1 MPVTSMPVV
10 TLSTDIG
17 QGDYVVGAIKGQL
30 IKAVP
35 SVCVIDVTHQLIAN
49 NYLHA
54 AYVCTNAFAFYP
66 ANTYHL
72 VIINLFEKAPDH
84 LLFAKHKNQYI
95 ICPDNGI
102 LTMIAGEK
110 PEEIFSIKITKENT
124 SGVLSCTEA
133 FAKALTAM
141 EDGASLKTIG
151 STLTEIEE
159 KYPFR
164 STVGPDWIDSQII
177 FIDQFENVVINLTKR
192 EFEEHRKGRK
202 FRIVLPA
209 RNDGGITNISENYA
223 SVEQGERLAWFNS
236 AGYLELAI
244 NKGNLAGLFGL
255 KRFSGGINLNTLP
268 SNKLM
273 YERVK
278 IFFE

>member
-1 MPVTSMPVV
+1 MPIV

-30 IKAVP
+30 LQAIP
-35 SVCVIDVTHQLIAN
+35 SACIVDITHQLIAN

-54 AYVCTNAFAFYP
+54 AYVCANAFAFYP
-66 ANTYHL
+66 AKTFHII
-72 VIINLFEKAPDH
+72 IINLFDKQSSH
-84 LLFAKHKNQYI
+84 LLIAQHKEQII

-102 LTMIAGEK
+102 LTMITGEK
-110 PEEIFSIKITKENT
+110 PKEIFSVEIEKHAHT
-124 SGVLSCTEA
+124 GVLNYTAAVAEIL
-133 FAKALTAM
+133 KALEA
-141 EDGASLKTIG
+141 GASIKDIG
-151 STLTEIEE
+151 KPFADIEE

-164 STVGPDWIDSQII
+164 STIGPNWIDSQII
-177 FIDQFENVVINLTKR
+177 FIDQFENVVINLTKK
-192 EFEEHRKGRK
+192 EFEENCKGRK
-202 FRIVLPA
+202 FKIVLPV
-209 RNDGGITNISENYA
+209 RNDGGIENISENYA

-255 KRFSGGINLNTLP
+255 RRFSGGTNLNALP
-268 SNKLM
+268 QNKLM

>member
-1 MPVTSMPVV
+1 MPIV

-30 IKAVP
+30 VKAVP
-35 SVCVIDVTHQLIAN
+35 SVSIIDITHQLVAN

-54 AYVCTNAFAFYP
+54 AYVCANAFSFYP
-66 ANTYHL
+66 SNTFHF
-72 VIINLFEKAPDH
+72 VIINLFEKTPQH
-84 LLFAKHKNQYI
+84 LLVTRLKDQYI
-95 ICPDNGI
+95 VCPDNGI

-110 PEEIFSIKITKENT
+110 PNNIFAVNFNKKNS
-124 SGVLSCTEA
+124 SGVLSCTEV
-133 FAKALTAM
+133 FADILLQIEK
-141 EDGASLKTIG
+141 GA
-151 STLTEIEE
+151 TLQQLGEPITTIEE

-177 FIDQFENVVINLTKR
+177 FIDQFENVVINLTKN

-209 RNDGGITNISENYA
+209 RNDGGIVNISENYA
-223 SVEQGERLAWFNS
+223 SVDQGERLAWFNS

-255 KRFSGGINLNTLP
+255 KRFSGGTTLNTLP

>member
-1 MPVTSMPVV
+1 MPVV

-17 QGDYVVGAIKGQL
+17 QSDYVVGAIKGQL
-30 IKAVP
+30 VKSVP
-35 SVCVIDVTHQLIAN
+35 SISIIDITHQLVAS

-54 AYVCTNAFAFYP
+54 AYVCTNAFRFYP
-66 ANTYHL
+66 ARTFHF
-72 VIINLFEKAPDH
+72 VIINLFEKIPDH
-84 LLFAKHKNQYI
+84 LLLAKHNDQFI
-95 ICPDNGI
+95 VCPDNGI

-110 PEEIFSIKITKENT
+110 PADIISIEINRQNT
-124 SGVLSCTEA
+124 GVLGCTDA
-133 FAKALTAM
+133 FAQALNAL
-141 EDGASLKTIG
+141 ENGASLQSIG
-151 STLTEIEE
+151 NAITHIEE

-164 STVGPDWIDSQII
+164 STVGPDWVDSQII
-177 FIDQFENVVINLTKR
+177 FIDQFENVVINLTKK
-192 EFEEHRKGRK
+192 EFEEHRKGRN

-209 RNDGGITNISENYA
+209 RNDGGIMTISENYA

-255 KRFSGGINLNTLP
+255 KRFSGGITLNTLP

>member
-1 MPVTSMPVV
+1 
-10 TLSTDIG
+10 
-17 QGDYVVGAIKGQL
+17 
-30 IKAVP
+30 
-35 SVCVIDVTHQLIAN
+35 
-49 NYLHA
+49 
-54 AYVCTNAFAFYP
+54 
-66 ANTYHL
+66 
-72 VIINLFEKAPDH
+72 
-84 LLFAKHKNQYI
+84 
-95 ICPDNGI
+95 
-102 LTMIAGEK
+102 MITGEK
-110 PEEIFSIKITKENT
+110 PAEIFSITITKKNT
-124 SGVLSCTEA
+124 SGVLNCTEV
-133 FAKALTAM
+133 FAETLRAIEKGTGL
-141 EDGASLKTIG
+141 EKIG
-151 STLTEIEE
+151 DAVTNIEE
-159 KYPFR
+159 KYPFL

-177 FIDQFENVVINLTKR
+177 FIDQFENVVINLTKE

-209 RNDGGITNISENYA
+209 RNDGGIINISENYA

-255 KRFSGGINLNTLP
+255 KRYSGGTTLNTLP

>member
-1 MPVTSMPVV
+1 MPVV

-17 QGDYVVGAIKGQL
+17 QSDYVVGAIKGQL

-35 SVCVIDVTHQLIAN
+35 SACIIDITHQLVAS

-54 AYVCTNAFAFYP
+54 AYVCTNAFTFYP
-66 ANTYHL
+66 ADTFHF
-72 VIINLFEKAPDH
+72 VIINLFEKAPEH
-84 LLFAKHKNQYI
+84 LLLTRFKDQYI

-110 PEEIFSIKITKENT
+110 PADVISVKVIRKET
-124 SGVLSCTEA
+124 PGVLNCTET
-133 FAKALTAM
+133 FAEILLAIENGIAIKELG
-141 EDGASLKTIG
+141 DTI
-151 STLTEIEE
+151 TNIEE

-164 STVGPDWIDSQII
+164 STAGPDWIDSQII
-177 FIDQFENVVINLTKR
+177 FIDQFENVVINLTKK

-209 RNDGGITNISENYA
+209 RNDDGIVEISENYA
-223 SVEQGERLAWFNS
+223 SVEHGERLAWFNS

-255 KRFSGGINLNTLP
+255 KRYSGGTNLNALP
-268 SNKLM
+268 NNKLM

>member
-1 MPVTSMPVV
+1 MPIV

-17 QGDYVVGAIKGQL
+17 QADYVVGAIKGQFL
-30 IKAVP
+30 RAVP
-35 SVCVIDVTHQLIAN
+35 SISIVDITHQLIAN

-54 AYVCTNAFAFYP
+54 AYVCANAFAFYP
-66 ANTYHL
+66 AGSLHV
-72 VIINLFEKAPDH
+72 VIINLFDKQNVH
-84 LLFAKHKNQYI
+84 LLIAPFKDQFI

-110 PEEIFSIKITKENT
+110 PSEIFSIDIKKQSA
-124 SGVLSCTEA
+124 SGVLNCTA
-133 FAKALTAM
+133 AIAGILKAID
-141 EDGASLKTIG
+141 DGASLQIIG
-151 STLTEIEE
+151 KPVINIEE

-164 STVGPDWIDSQII
+164 STTGPDWIDSQII
-177 FIDQFENVVINLTKR
+177 FIDQFENVVINLTKE
-192 EFEEHRKGRK
+192 EFEETCKGRK
-202 FRIVLPA
+202 FKIVLPV
-209 RNDGGITNISENYA
+209 RNDGGIEIISENYA

-255 KRFSGGINLNTLP
+255 RRFSGGTALNALP
-268 SNKLM
+268 QNKLM

>member
-1 MPVTSMPVV
+1 MENGAAMHS
-10 TLSTDIG
+10 IG
-17 QGDYVVGAIKGQL
+17 D
-30 IKAVP
+30 AV
-35 SVCVIDVTHQLIAN
+35 SN
-49 NYLHA
+49 
-54 AYVCTNAFAFYP
+54 
-66 ANTYHL
+66 
-72 VIINLFEKAPDH
+72 
-84 LLFAKHKNQYI
+84 
-95 ICPDNGI
+95 
-102 LTMIAGEK
+102 
-110 PEEIFSIKITKENT
+110 
-124 SGVLSCTEA
+124 
-133 FAKALTAM
+133 
-141 EDGASLKTIG
+141 
-151 STLTEIEE
+151 IEE

-177 FIDQFENVVINLTKR
+177 FIDQFENVVINLTRK

-209 RNDGGITNISENYA
+209 RNDGGIVNISENYA

-255 KRFSGGINLNTLP
+255 KRFSGGITLNSLP

>member
-1 MPVTSMPVV
+1 MPVV

-17 QGDYVVGAIKGQL
+17 QSDYVIGAIKGQL
-30 IKAVP
+30 VKAVP
-35 SVCVIDVTHQLIAN
+35 SITIVDITHQLIAN

-66 ANTYHL
+66 AGTVHF
-72 VIINLFEKAPDH
+72 VIINLFEKQPDH
-84 LLFAKHKNQYI
+84 LLLAEYKNQLI
-95 ICPDNGI
+95 VCPDNGI

-110 PEEIFSIKITKENT
+110 PGNILSIKIIKRNV
-124 SGVLSCTEA
+124 SGVLNCSEA
-133 FAKALTAM
+133 FAETLIALEAGIGL
-141 EDGASLKTIG
+141 EDIG
-151 STLTEIEE
+151 SMITDIEE

-177 FIDQFENVVINLTKR
+177 FIDQFENVVINLTKK

-209 RNDGGITNISENYA
+209 RNDGGIVQLSENYA

-255 KRFSGGINLNTLP
+255 KRYSGGTTLNALP

>member
-1 MPVTSMPVV
+1 MPVV

-17 QGDYVVGAIKGQL
+17 QSDYVVGAIKGQL
-30 IKAVP
+30 VKALP
-35 SVCVIDVTHQLIAN
+35 SVSIIDITHQLISN

-54 AYVCTNAFAFYP
+54 AYVCTNAFTFYP
-66 ANTYHL
+66 ADTFHFVL
-72 VIINLFEKAPDH
+72 INLFEKNPKH
-84 LLFAKHKNQYI
+84 LLLTRFKDQFI

-102 LTMIAGEK
+102 LTMITGEK
-110 PEEIFSIKITKENT
+110 PDNIISIEINKNEIG
-124 SGVLSCTEA
+124 GVLNCTQT
-133 FAKALTAM
+133 FADALQKINNGT
-141 EDGASLKTIG
+141 DIKKIG
-151 STLTEIEE
+151 EPITDIEE
-159 KYPFR
+159 KYSFR

-177 FIDQFENVVINLTKR
+177 FIDQFENVVINLTKT
-192 EFEEHRKGRK
+192 EFEEHRKNRN

-209 RNDGGITNISENYA
+209 RNDGGITQISENYA

-255 KRFSGGINLNTLP
+255 KRYSGGTTLNALP

>member
-1 MPVTSMPVV
+1 MPVV

-17 QGDYVVGAIKGQL
+17 QSDYVVGAIKGQL
-30 IKAVP
+30 IKSVP
-35 SVCVIDVTHQLIAN
+35 SVSIIDITHQLVAN

-54 AYVCTNAFAFYP
+54 AYVCTNAFTFYP
-66 ANTYHL
+66 AGTFHF
-72 VIINLFEKAPDH
+72 VIINLFEKEPEH
-84 LLFAKHKNQYI
+84 LLLAQHKEQFI

-102 LTMIAGEK
+102 LTMIAGIK
-110 PEEIFSIKITKENT
+110 PADIIAIKITKQ
-124 SGVLSCTEA
+124 SAFGVLNCTEA
-133 FAKALTAM
+133 FSRALNAIESGTA
-141 EDGASLKTIG
+141 LKNIG
-151 STLTEIEE
+151 NIVTDIEE

-177 FIDQFENVVINLTKR
+177 FIDQFENVVINLTKE

-209 RNDGGITNISENYA
+209 RNDGGIVNISENYA

-255 KRFSGGINLNTLP
+255 KRYSGGTTLNALP

>member
-1 MPVTSMPVV
+1 MAIV

-30 IKAVP
+30 LQAVP
-35 SVCVIDVTHQLIAN
+35 SACIVDISHQLIAN

-54 AYVCTNAFAFYP
+54 AYVCANAFTFYP
-66 ANTYHL
+66 AKTFHII
-72 VIINLFEKAPDH
+72 IINLFDKQPSHILVAP
-84 LLFAKHKNQYI
+84 HKDQFI

-110 PEEIFSIKITKENT
+110 PQEIFSVDIKKQ
-124 SGVLSCTEA
+124 SHAGVLNYTATVAGTLKSLEA
-133 FAKALTAM
+133 GTSIKEIAKPVN
-141 EDGASLKTIG
+141 D
-151 STLTEIEE
+151 IEE

-177 FIDQFENVVINLTKR
+177 FIDQFENVVINLTKK
-192 EFEEHRKGRK
+192 EFEENCKGRK
-202 FRIVLPA
+202 FKIVLPV
-209 RNDGGITNISENYA
+209 RNDGGIENISENYA

-255 KRFSGGINLNTLP
+255 RRFSGGTTLNALP
-268 SNKLM
+268 QNKLM

>member
-1 MPVTSMPVV
+1 MPVV

-17 QGDYVVGAIKGQL
+17 QTDYVVGAIKGQL
-30 IKAVP
+30 VKAVS
-35 SVCVIDVTHQLIAN
+35 SVSIIDITHQLVAG

-54 AYVCTNAFAFYP
+54 AYVCTNAFKFYP
-66 ANTYHL
+66 SGTFHFI
-72 VIINLFEKAPDH
+72 IINLFEKSPDH
-84 LLFAKHKNQYI
+84 LLLARFKEQFI
-95 ICPDNGI
+95 VCPDNGI
-102 LTMIAGEK
+102 LTMITGQK
-110 PEEIFSIKITKENT
+110 PDDIISIKIIQKDLA
-124 SGVLSCTEA
+124 GVLNFSET
-133 FAKALTAM
+133 FADTLFAIENGIAWQ
-141 EDGASLKTIG
+141 KTGDAI
-151 STLTEIEE
+151 TDIEE

-164 STVGPDWIDSQII
+164 STNGPDWIDSQII
-177 FIDQFENVVINLTKR
+177 FIDQFENVVINLTKT

-209 RNDGGITNISENYA
+209 RNDDGIIRISENYA

-236 AGYLELAI
+236 AGYLELAV

-255 KRFSGGINLNTLP
+255 KRYSGGTNLNALP

>member
-1 MPVTSMPVV
+1 MPVV

-17 QGDYVVGAIKGQL
+17 QGDYVVGAVKGQL
-30 IKAVP
+30 VKAVP
-35 SVCVIDVTHQLIAN
+35 SVSIIDITHQLVAN

-66 ANTYHL
+66 AQTYHL
-72 VIINLFEKAPDH
+72 VIINLFDKSPDH
-84 LLFAKHKNQYI
+84 LLFAQHRNQYI

-110 PEEIFSIKITKENT
+110 PEEIIAIETSNQNV

-133 FAKALTAM
+133 FAKALNAV
-141 EDGASLKTIG
+141 EAGASLRSIG
-151 STLTEIEE
+151 TPVSDIEE

-164 STVGPDWIDSQII
+164 STVGPDWVDSQII
-177 FIDQFENVVINLTKR
+177 FIDQFENVVINLTKK
-192 EFEEHRKGRK
+192 EFEEHRKGRN

-209 RNDGGITNISENYA
+209 RNEGGITNISENYA

-255 KRFSGGINLNTLP
+255 KRFSGGTTLNTLP

>member
-1 MPVTSMPVV
+1 MPVV

-17 QGDYVVGAIKGQL
+17 QSDYVVGAIKGQL
-30 IKAVP
+30 IQAVP
-35 SVCVIDVTHQLIAN
+35 NISIVDITHQLIAD

-66 ANTYHL
+66 AGTYHF
-72 VIINLFEKAPDH
+72 VIINLFEKSPEH
-84 LLFAKHKNQYI
+84 WLFACCKNQFI
-95 ICPDNGI
+95 VCPDNGI

-110 PEEIFSIKITKENT
+110 PADIISIKIIKQNST
-124 SGVLSCTEA
+124 GVLNCTEA
-133 FAKALTAM
+133 FASALNVIESGVAL
-141 EDGASLKTIG
+141 AAIG
-151 STLTEIEE
+151 NTVTDIEE

-177 FIDQFENVVINLTKR
+177 FIDQFENVVINLTKK
-192 EFEEHRKGRK
+192 EFEEQRKGRN
-202 FRIVLPA
+202 FRIALPA
-209 RNDGGITNISENYA
+209 RNDGGIVKISDNYA
-223 SVEQGERLAWFNS
+223 SVEHGETLAWFNS
-236 AGYLELAI
+236 AGYLELAV

-255 KRFSGGINLNTLP
+255 KRFSGGTTLNTLP

>member
-1 MPVTSMPVV
+1 MPVV

-17 QGDYVVGAIKGQL
+17 QSDYVIGAIKGQL
-30 IKAVP
+30 LQAAPYV
-35 SVCVIDVTHQLIAN
+35 SLIDITHQLIAN

-54 AYVCTNAFAFYP
+54 AYVCTNAFSFYP
-66 ANTYHL
+66 AGTFHF
-72 VIINLFEKAPDH
+72 VIINLFEKRPEH
-84 LLFAKHKNQYI
+84 LLLARYKDQI
-95 ICPDNGI
+95 IVCPDNGI

-110 PEEIFSIKITKENT
+110 PPCVSAISIKKQAAL
-124 SGVLSCTEA
+124 GVLNCTAA
-133 FAKALTAM
+133 FADMLRAI
-141 EDGASLKTIG
+141 DGGASVDEIG
-151 STLTEIEE
+151 KPISNIEE

-177 FIDQFENVVINLTKR
+177 FIDQFENVVINLTKD

-202 FRIVLPA
+202 FKIVLPT
-209 RNDGGITNISENYA
+209 RNDGGIEEISENYA

-255 KRFSGGINLNTLP
+255 RRFSGGTTLNTLP
-268 SNKLM
+268 QNKLM

>member
-1 MPVTSMPVV
+1 MPVV

-17 QGDYVVGAIKGQL
+17 QGDYVVGAVKGQL
-30 IKAVP
+30 LRAVP
-35 SVCVIDVTHQLIAN
+35 SVSIIDITHQLVAN

-54 AYVCTNAFAFYP
+54 AYVCTNAFTFYP
-66 ANTYHL
+66 QGTFHF
-72 VIINLFEKAPDH
+72 VIINLFEKPPAH
-84 LLFAKHKNQYI
+84 LLIAPYKGQYI

-110 PEEIFSIKITKENT
+110 PASVVAIEIPKQDGL
-124 SGVLSCTEA
+124 GVLNCTEA
-133 FAKALTAM
+133 FAAALKAIESGVPLQ
-141 EDGASLKTIG
+141 TIG
-151 STLTEIEE
+151 NTITAIEE

-164 STVGPDWIDSQII
+164 STVGPNWIDSQII
-177 FIDQFENVVINLTKR
+177 FIDQFENVVINLTKQ
-192 EFEEHRKGRK
+192 EFEEHRNGRN

-209 RNDGGITNISENYA
+209 RNDGGIVSISENYA

-255 KRFSGGINLNTLP
+255 KRFSGGTTLHSLP

>member
-1 MPVTSMPVV
+1 MPVV

-17 QGDYVVGAIKGQL
+17 QSDYLVGAIKGQL
-30 IKAVP
+30 IKALP
-35 SVCVIDVTHQLIAN
+35 SVSIIDITHNLIAG

-54 AYVCTNAFAFYP
+54 AYVCANAFTYYP
-66 ANTYHL
+66 SGTFHF
-72 VIINLFEKAPDH
+72 VIINLFEKSPEH
-84 LLFAKHKNQYI
+84 LLLSRFKDQYI
-95 ICPDNGI
+95 VCPDNGI
-102 LTMIAGEK
+102 LTMIIGEK
-110 PEEIFSIKITKENT
+110 PEEIFSIKIVEKET
-124 SGVLSCTEA
+124 SGVLNCTET
-133 FAKALTAM
+133 FADALTSIENGM
-141 EDGASLKTIG
+141 ELSEIG
-151 STLTEIEE
+151 NVITNIEE

-177 FIDQFENVVINLTKR
+177 FIDQFENVVINITKT

-209 RNDGGITNISENYA
+209 RNDGGITAISENYA

-255 KRFSGGINLNTLP
+255 KRFSGGTTLNSLP
-268 SNKLM
+268 NNKLM

>member
-1 MPVTSMPVV
+1 MPVV

-17 QGDYVVGAIKGQL
+17 QSDYVVGAIKGQL

-35 SVCVIDVTHQLIAN
+35 SVSLIDITHQLVSN

-54 AYVCTNAFAFYP
+54 AYVCANAFGFYP
-66 ANTYHL
+66 KGTFHF
-72 VIINLFEKAPDH
+72 VIINLFEKPPQH
-84 LLFAKHKNQYI
+84 LLLTQYKEQFI
-95 ICPDNGI
+95 VCPDNGI
-102 LTMIAGEK
+102 LTMITSEK
-110 PEEIFSIKITKENT
+110 PADIISIKITGK
-124 SGVLSCTEA
+124 SALGVLNCTEV
-133 FAKALTAM
+133 FAEMLAAIESGIAIKNLGNAIT
-141 EDGASLKTIG
+141 D
-151 STLTEIEE
+151 IEE

-177 FIDQFENVVINLTKR
+177 FIDQFENVVINLTKK

-209 RNDGGITNISENYA
+209 RNDGGIINISENYA

-255 KRFSGGINLNTLP
+255 KRYSGGTTLNALP

>member
-1 MPVTSMPVV
+1 MPIV

-17 QGDYVVGAIKGQL
+17 QGDYVVGAIKGQ
-30 IKAVP
+30 IVKAVP
-35 SVCVIDVTHQLIAN
+35 NVSIIDISHQLVAN

-54 AYVCTNAFAFYP
+54 AYVCANAFSFYP
-66 ANTYHL
+66 ANTIHF
-72 VIINLFEKAPDH
+72 VIINLFEKTPDH
-84 LLFAKHKNQYI
+84 LLITKLQDQYI
-95 ICPDNGI
+95 VCPDNGI

-110 PEEIFSIKITKENT
+110 PVNIFAVRINKKNI
-124 SGVLSCTEA
+124 SGVLSCTEV
-133 FAKALTAM
+133 FADIVQQIEKGTSPQQLG
-141 EDGASLKTIG
+141 EPITI
-151 STLTEIEE
+151 IEE

-177 FIDQFENVVINLTKR
+177 FIDQFENVVINLTKQ

-202 FRIVLPA
+202 FRIALPA
-209 RNDGGITNISENYA
+209 RNEGGIANISENYA

-255 KRFSGGINLNTLP
+255 KRFSGGTTLNSLP
-268 SNKLM
+268 NNKLM

>member
-1 MPVTSMPVV
+1 MPIV

-17 QGDYVVGAIKGQL
+17 QGDFVVGAIKGQL
-30 IKAVP
+30 LQATP
-35 SVCVIDVTHQLIAN
+35 SANIIDITHQLVAN

-54 AYVCTNAFAFYP
+54 AYVCTNAFRFYP
-66 ANTYHL
+66 AGSFHI
-72 VIINLFEKAPDH
+72 VIINLFDKHLSH
-84 LLFAKHKNQYI
+84 LLIASYKEQFI

-102 LTMIAGEK
+102 LTMITSEK
-110 PEEIFSIKITKENT
+110 PAEIFSVDIKKQTHK
-124 SGVLSCTEA
+124 GVLN
-133 FAKALTAM
+133 FTATVADVLKSL
-141 EDGASLKTIG
+141 EEGRSLKNIGNTI
-151 STLTEIEE
+151 TNIEE

-177 FIDQFENVVINLTKR
+177 FIDQFENVVINLTR
-192 EFEEHRKGRK
+192 EEFEENRKGRK
-202 FRIVLPA
+202 FKIVLPV
-209 RNDGGITNISENYA
+209 RNDGGIENISENYA
-223 SVEQGERLAWFNS
+223 SVEHGERLAWFNS

-255 KRFSGGINLNTLP
+255 RRFSGGTTLNALP
-268 SNKLM
+268 QNKLM

>member
-1 MPVTSMPVV
+1 MPVV

-17 QGDYVVGAIKGQL
+17 QSDYVIGAIKGQL
-30 IKAVP
+30 LQAAPYVSLVDI
-35 SVCVIDVTHQLIAN
+35 THQLISN

-54 AYVCTNAFAFYP
+54 AYVCTNAFSFYP
-66 ANTYHL
+66 AGTFHF
-72 VIINLFEKAPDH
+72 VIINLFEKRPEH
-84 LLFAKHKNQYI
+84 LLLAKYKDQI
-95 ICPDNGI
+95 IVCPDNGI

-110 PEEIFSIKITKENT
+110 PPCVSAISIKKQAAL
-124 SGVLSCTEA
+124 GVLNCTAA
-133 FAKALTAM
+133 FADMLRAI
-141 EDGASLKTIG
+141 DGGASVDEIG
-151 STLTEIEE
+151 KPISNIEE

-164 STVGPDWIDSQII
+164 STTGPDWIDSQII
-177 FIDQFENVVINLTKR
+177 FIDQFENVVINLTKD

-202 FRIVLPA
+202 FKIVLPT
-209 RNDGGITNISENYA
+209 RNDGGIEEISENYA

-255 KRFSGGINLNTLP
+255 RRFSGGTTLNTLP
-268 SNKLM
+268 QNKLM

>member
-1 MPVTSMPVV
+1 MPVV

-17 QGDYVVGAIKGQL
+17 QSDYVVGAIKGQL
-30 IKAVP
+30 VKSVP
-35 SVCVIDVTHQLIAN
+35 SVSIIDITHQLVAN

-66 ANTYHL
+66 ARTFHF

-84 LLFAKHKNQYI
+84 LLLARHKDQFI

-110 PEEIFSIKITKENT
+110 PAEIISIEITKQNI
-124 SGVLSCTEA
+124 GVLGCTEA
-133 FAKALTAM
+133 FAKVLNAM
-141 EDGASLKTIG
+141 ENGAGLQSIG
-151 STLTEIEE
+151 NAVSNIEE

-177 FIDQFENVVINLTKR
+177 FIDQFENVVINLTRK

-209 RNDGGITNISENYA
+209 RNDGGIVNISENYA

-255 KRFSGGINLNTLP
+255 KRFSGGITLNTLP

>member
-1 MPVTSMPVV
+1 MPIV

-30 IKAVP
+30 LQAIP
-35 SVCVIDVTHQLIAN
+35 SASIIDITHQLIAN

-54 AYVCTNAFAFYP
+54 AYVCSNAFSFYP
-66 ANTYHL
+66 AASFHV
-72 VIINLFEKAPDH
+72 VIINLFDKKPSH
-84 LLFAKHKNQYI
+84 LLIAPYKNQFI

-102 LTMIAGEK
+102 ITMIAGEK
-110 PEEIFSIKITKENT
+110 PAEVFSVEIKNQNNK
-124 SGVLSCTEA
+124 GVLNFTSAIADVLKILEQ
-133 FAKALTAM
+133 
-141 EDGASLKTIG
+141 GASLKNIA
-151 STLTEIEE
+151 EPIIDFEE

-177 FIDQFENVVINLTKR
+177 FIDQFENVVINLTKK
-192 EFEEHRKGRK
+192 EFDEHCKGRK
-202 FRIVLPA
+202 FKIVLPV
-209 RNDGGITNISENYA
+209 RNDGGIENISENYA

-255 KRFSGGINLNTLP
+255 RRFSGGTTLNALP
-268 SNKLM
+268 QNKLM

>member
-1 MPVTSMPVV
+1 MPVV

-17 QGDYVVGAIKGQL
+17 QSDYVVGAIKGQL

-35 SVCVIDVTHQLIAN
+35 SVSIIDITHQLVAN

-66 ANTYHL
+66 AGTFHF

-84 LLFAKHKNQYI
+84 LLLAQYQEQYI
-95 ICPDNGI
+95 VCPDNGI

-110 PEEIFSIKITKENT
+110 PAGIIAIEITRKNT
-124 SGVLSCTEA
+124 TGVLSCTEA
-133 FAKALTAM
+133 FARMLSAI
-141 EDGASLKTIG
+141 ENGATLKSIGNTI
-151 STLTEIEE
+151 SDIEE

-177 FIDQFENVVINLTKR
+177 FIDKFENVVINLTQK
-192 EFEEHRKGRK
+192 EFEEHRKGRN
-202 FRIVLPA
+202 FRIILPA
-209 RNDGGITNISENYA
+209 RNDGGIVSISENYA

-236 AGYLELAI
+236 AGYLELAV

-255 KRFSGGINLNTLP
+255 KHYSGGTALNALP

>member
-1 MPVTSMPVV
+1 MPVV

-17 QGDYVVGAIKGQL
+17 QSDYVIGAIKGQL
-30 IKAVP
+30 LQAAPYV
-35 SVCVIDVTHQLIAN
+35 SLIDITHQLISN

-54 AYVCTNAFAFYP
+54 AYVCTNAFSFYP
-66 ANTYHL
+66 AGTFHF
-72 VIINLFEKAPDH
+72 VIINLFEKRPEH
-84 LLFAKHKNQYI
+84 LLLAKYKEQI
-95 ICPDNGI
+95 IVCPDNGI

-110 PEEIFSIKITKENT
+110 PPCVNAVSIKKQAAL
-124 SGVLSCTEA
+124 GVLNCTAA
-133 FAKALTAM
+133 FADILGAI
-141 EDGASLKTIG
+141 DGGASVDKIG
-151 STLTEIEE
+151 KPISNIEE

-177 FIDQFENVVINLTKR
+177 FIDQFENVVINLTKD

-202 FRIVLPA
+202 FKIVLPT
-209 RNDGGITNISENYA
+209 RNDGGIEEISENYA

-255 KRFSGGINLNTLP
+255 RRFSGGTTLNTLP
-268 SNKLM
+268 QNKLM

>member
-1 MPVTSMPVV
+1 MPIV

-30 IKAVP
+30 LQAAP
-35 SVCVIDVTHQLIAN
+35 SACIVDITHELIAN

-54 AYVCTNAFAFYP
+54 AYVCANAFAFYP
-66 ANTYHL
+66 ANTFH
-72 VIINLFEKAPDH
+72 VIIINLFDKQPSH
-84 LLFAKHKNQYI
+84 LLITTHKDQII

-110 PEEIFSIKITKENT
+110 PKEIFSVEIKKHLNT
-124 SGVLSCTEA
+124 GVLNCTSAIAEILKVLEA
-133 FAKALTAM
+133 
-141 EDGASLKTIG
+141 GASIKDIG
-151 STLTEIEE
+151 KPFADIEE

-164 STVGPDWIDSQII
+164 STTGPDWIDSQII
-177 FIDQFENVVINLTKR
+177 FIDQFENVVINLTKK
-192 EFEEHRKGRK
+192 EFEENCKGRK
-202 FRIVLPA
+202 FKIVLPV
-209 RNDGGITNISENYA
+209 RNDGGIENISENYA

-255 KRFSGGINLNTLP
+255 RRFSGGTTLNALP
-268 SNKLM
+268 QNKLM

>member
-1 MPVTSMPVV
+1 MPVV

-17 QGDYVVGAIKGQL
+17 QSDYVVGAIKGQL
-30 IKAVP
+30 IRAMP
-35 SVCVIDVTHQLIAN
+35 GICIIDITHQLVSS

-54 AYVCTNAFAFYP
+54 AYVCTNAFTFYP
-66 ANTYHL
+66 AATYHF
-72 VIINLFEKAPDH
+72 VIINLFDKTPEH
-84 LLFAKHKNQYI
+84 LLFAQYKNQFI
-95 ICPDNGI
+95 VCPDNGI

-110 PEEIFSIKITKENT
+110 PADIISIKIIKQN
-124 SGVLSCTEA
+124 SLGVLDCTKT
-133 FAKALTAM
+133 FASALNAI
-141 EDGASLKTIG
+141 ENGVALETIG
-151 STLTEIEE
+151 HTVTDIEE

-177 FIDQFENVVINLTKR
+177 FIDQFENVVINLTKK
-192 EFEEHRKGRK
+192 EFEEHRRGRN

-209 RNDGGITNISENYA
+209 RNDGGIVKISENYA
-223 SVEQGERLAWFNS
+223 SVEHGERLAWFNS

-255 KRFSGGINLNTLP
+255 KRFSGGTTLNALP
-268 SNKLM
+268 GNKLM

>member
-1 MPVTSMPVV
+1 MPVV

-17 QGDYVVGAIKGQL
+17 QSDYVVGAVKGQL
-30 IKAVP
+30 IKALP
-35 SVCVIDVTHQLIAN
+35 SISIIDITHQLVAN

-66 ANTYHL
+66 AGTFHF
-72 VIINLFEKAPDH
+72 VIINLFERAPKH
-84 LLFAKHKNQYI
+84 LLVADYKDQFI

-110 PEEIFSIKITKENT
+110 PEHIIAIDIIKKNV
-124 SGVLSCTEA
+124 SGVLN
-133 FAKALTAM
+133 FAETFAETLLAIS
-141 EDGASLKTIG
+141 EG
-151 STLTEIEE
+151 SELQNLGNSITDIEE

-177 FIDQFENVVINLTKR
+177 FIDQFENVVINLTKD
-192 EFEEHRKGRK
+192 EFEEHRKGRN

-255 KRFSGGINLNTLP
+255 KRFSGGTTLNTLP